1 MGAVCLEGR
10 DSGGVTRVGTRLF
23 DQEPGVGEG
32 LARHGPDA
40 LAGPA
45 HRDRHDPPAAAGG
58 IWEGCEGTWTR
69 GDVGVGGTRGAGGRG
84 CVAPHAGWEG
94 VACVWGKGERAGAH
108 PPAGRGTSPG
118 GAGHVPGWAGHVPA
132 RHVTSCQAFAL
143 PHPRPAAPP
152 RRGTSPGGVGGRPPA
167 GAGSGDVRRGRGGW
181 NGE

>member
-58 IWEGCEGTWTR
+58 IREGMR
-69 GDVGVGGTRGAGGRG
+69 GDVDARGRG
-84 CVAPHAGWEG
+84 GWGHARGWG
-94 VACVWGKGERAGAH
+94 TLLCGSACGMGGGLRVCGERANGQGHIPRRGTSPAWRGTS
-108 PPAGRGTSPG
+108 PAGRGTSP
-118 GAGHVPGWAGHVPA
+118 
-132 RHVTSCQAFAL
+132 
-143 PHPRPAAPP
+143 
-152 RRGTSPGGVGGRPPA
+152 
-167 GAGSGDVRRGRGGW
+167 
-181 NGE
+181 